1 MTKIL
6 EVENL
11 SICIAGKDGANRG
24 IVHEISF
31 SLEQGEIFGLLG
43 ESGTGKTLLAYSLC
57 GLLTP
62 PVRISSGRIRI
73 GGETVFP
80 GNKSAWRGKRGKEI
94 FMMFQSASSALNPY
108 LTVGKQIAE
117 ALEQIHRLSYKTAL
131 GRTEVLLERVGL
143 NRNLVSAYPFQLSGG
158 MQQRIMIAIA
168 LGLHPEILIADEPT
182 TGLDAVTEL
191 NILELLRE
199 LKSEGMGILL
209 ISHDIRAVS
218 YLAENIGVMLDGH
231 LVETGETKQILASPQ
246 NAYTRK
252 LTAALHA
259 IEKGFDITL
268 SRSHAP
274 AQE

>member
-11 SICIAGKDGANRG
+11 SICIAGKDGATRG

-31 SLEQGEIFGLLG
+31 SLEQGETFGLLG

-62 PVRISSGRIRI
+62 PVRISSGMIRI

-143 NRNLVSAYPFQLSGG
+143 KRNLVSAYPFQLSGG

-231 LVETGETKQILASPQ
+231 LVETGETKQILAFPQ

-259 IEKGFDITL
+259 IEKGFSTA
-268 SRSHAP
+268 SSHYRVP
-274 AQE
+274 EQE